1 MQTVEIQ
8 LRSARAA
15 LEEILVPGRY
25 AGLMDGA
32 IQAISNCIAAIDKAK
47 KEAQA
52 HEDHN
57 EPGADV

>member
-32 IQAISNCIAAIDKAK
+32 IQAISNAIAAIDKAK
-47 KEAQA
+47 QEAEA
-52 HEDHN
+52 HEAHN
-57 EPGADV
+57 E